1 MSISS
6 FQFLVTAFTMSYMA
20 ILLMI
25 FAASCVALSNLF
37 MRKSIDEGGTTK
49 GFLVFQM
56 SMAFVVSLL
65 LNPVRTSSFAING
78 PIIYFG
84 ILSGVVLS
92 LMLFFLGRSIEKGP
106 AGLTFSILNAATVMP
121 GIVMAFFFGVAYGF
135 PYTAWHAIGSLVVL
149 FGLFIAGKGLQVWQ
163 DRKRWMVF
171 VFAMFSLH
179 ILILILFQ
187 WRALLLNLE
196 NPTELTSFF
205 SAEQIKSQWFS
216 PMMFLAAFAIQ
227 VLFFLYY
234 ERRWPR
240 MKEASF
246 GLIGGLMNGL
256 CTYFM
261 IWSTEVAG
269 PLENAVIYPIFSVM
283 GIFLSNLW
291 SQELYQEKVDWKACQ
306 FCAAGL
312 VIGTVNW
319 KAVASFIG
327 F

>member
-1 MSISS
+1 
-6 FQFLVTAFTMSYMA
+6 MA

-25 FAASCVALSNLF
+25 FAAGFVAVSNLF

-56 SMAFVVSLL
+56 AMALVVALL
-65 LNPVRTSSFAING
+65 LNPVKTGSYSVNG
-78 PIIYFG
+78 PIVVFG
-84 ILSGVVLS
+84 LLAGVVLS

-121 GIVMAFFFGVAYGF
+121 GIVMASLFGILYGF
-135 PYTAWHAIGSLVVL
+135 PYTAWHAVGSIIVL
-149 FGLFIAGKGLQVWQ
+149 FGLFLAGKGLQVWQ
-163 DRKRWMVF
+163 DRKKWMIF
-171 VFAMFSLH
+171 AFAMFSLH
-179 ILILILFQ
+179 ILILVLFQ
-187 WRALLLNLE
+187 WRALLLNL
-196 NPTELTSFF
+196 PDPSVISSFF
-205 SAEQIKSQWFS
+205 NSEQIKSQWFS
-216 PMMFLAAFAIQ
+216 PMMFFAAFLIQ
-227 VLFFLYY
+227 LMFFLYY

-240 MKEASF
+240 LKEASY
-246 GLIGGLMNGL
+246 GIVGGVMNGL
-256 CTYFM
+256 CTYLM

-291 SQELYQEKVDWKACQ
+291 SQKLYQEKVDWRACQ
-306 FCAAGL
+306 CCAAGL

-319 KAVASFIG
+319 KAVAAFVG

>member
-1 MSISS
+1 MGN
-6 FQFLVTAFTMSYMA
+6 MA
-20 ILLMI
+20 IFLMI
-25 FAASCVALSNLF
+25 FAACCVAVSNLF

-56 SMAFVVSLL
+56 AMAFVVALL
-65 LNPVRTSSFAING
+65 LNPVRTANYSINL
-78 PIIYFG
+78 PIVGFG
-84 ILSGVVLS
+84 LLAGLILS

-106 AGLTFSILNAATVMP
+106 AGLTFSVLNAATVMP
-121 GIVMAFFFGVAYGF
+121 GIVMASLFGIAYGF
-135 PYTAWHAIGSLVVL
+135 PYTTWHAIGSLVVL
-149 FGLFIAGKGLQVWQ
+149 LGLFMAGKGLQVWQ
-163 DRKRWMVF
+163 DRKRWMIF

-179 ILILILFQ
+179 ILILVLFQ
-187 WRALLLNLE
+187 FRALLLNLE
-196 NPTELTSFF
+196 KPAVITSFF

-227 VLFFLYY
+227 LLFFLFY

-240 MKEASF
+240 AKEAYF
-246 GLIGGLMNGL
+246 GLIGGLMNGI
-256 CTYFM
+256 CTYLM

-291 SQELYQEKVDWKACQ
+291 SQRLYQEKVDWKACQ

>member
-1 MSISS
+1 
-6 FQFLVTAFTMSYMA
+6 MA

-56 SMAFVVSLL
+56 AMAFVVALL
-65 LNPVRTSSFAING
+65 LNPVKTGNYSINL
-78 PIIYFG
+78 PIVIFG
-84 ILSGVVLS
+84 LISGIVLS
-92 LMLFFLGRSIEKGP
+92 FMLFFLGRSLEKGP
-106 AGLTFSILNAATVMP
+106 SGLSFSILNAATVMP
-121 GIVMAFFFGVAYGF
+121 GIVMASLFGILYGF
-135 PYTAWHAIGSLVVL
+135 PYTAWHGIGSLIVL
-149 FGLFIAGKGLQVWQ
+149 FGLFLAGKGLQVWH
-163 DRKRWMVF
+163 DRKRWMI
-171 VFAMFSLH
+171 FASVMFSLH
-179 ILILILFQ
+179 ILILVLFQ
-187 WRALLLNLE
+187 WRALLLNLPDPQE
-196 NPTELTSFF
+196 ITSFF
-205 SAEQIKSQWFS
+205 TAEQIKSQWFS
-216 PMMFLAAFAIQ
+216 PMMFLAAFLVQ
-227 VLFFLYY
+227 LLFFIRH
-234 ERRWPR
+234 EKRSPR
-240 MKEASF
+240 LKEASF
-246 GLIGGLMNGL
+246 GIIGGVMNGL

-269 PLENAVIYPIFSVM
+269 PLENAVIFPIFSVM

-291 SQELYQEKVDWKACQ
+291 SQKLYQEKVDWRACQ